1 VRAVFDTNVFV
12 SAFLISGSKGEQA
25 FLLAQRRRVELY
37 SSVAILTETAQVLR
51 TKFGQLEK
59 DVTTTLKLI
68 ARTAVIVQPTRKVNA
83 VRDPPDNRILECAL
97 KAQADVVV
105 TGDQHLLSLRQ
116 FEGIQILRLADFLR
130 LFPRTAYHPEHEN

>member
-1 VRAVFDTNVFV
+1 MKAVFDTNVFV
-12 SAFLISGSKGEQA
+12 SAFLISDSKGEQA

-51 TKFGQLEK
+51 TKFGQPEK
-59 DVTTTLKLI
+59 DITTTLKLI
-68 ARTAVIVQPTRKVNA
+68 ARAAAIVQPSQKVSA

-97 KAQADVVV
+97 EAHADMVV
-105 TGDQHLLSLRQ
+105 TGDQHLLTLRQ

-130 LFPRTAYHPEHEN
+130 LFSRGFYHPEHKN